1 MSSRSFRTLLSR
13 KGFSLVEVVLYV
25 GLFSM
30 LSVVAINAMMQTVT
44 SFNYLRSSRD
54 MNDSAVKV
62 MERLTRD
69 IKSATSVDLVN
80 STFNANPGRLTL
92 NTVNASGTPMVV
104 EYYVSGNTLRIK
116 EDTIDKGSLISSRT
130 QIDGLVFY
138 YINTG
143 HTVGIKINL
152 RLRPS
157 RGDTIDE
164 NYFYDTIILRGT
176 Y

>member
-1 MSSRSFRTLLSR
+1 MSFQIPSIRQSS
-13 KGFSLVEVVLYV
+13 KGFSILEVVLYV

-30 LSVVAINAMMQTVT
+30 LSVIAVNSMMQTVNA
-44 SFNYLRSSRD
+44 FNHLRSSRD

-69 IKSATSVDLVN
+69 IKSSTSVDLAN
-80 STFNANPGRLTL
+80 STFNASPGRLTL

-104 EYYVSGNTLRIK
+104 EYYVTGNALHIK
-116 EDTIDKGSLISSRT
+116 ENGVDEGSLISSRT
-130 QIDGLVFY
+130 EIEGLVFY
-138 YINTG
+138 YISTG
-143 HTVGIKINL
+143 QTVGVKINL

-157 RGDTIDE
+157 RGQVVDE
-164 NYFYDTIILRGT
+164 NYFYNTIILRGT